1 MQRKKCISCG
11 IMILKSGHSDPYIC
25 RDCEDM
31 MLGDESRY
39 AYLDNA

>member
-1 MQRKKCISCG
+1 MERKKCISCG
-11 IMILKSGHSDPYIC
+11 YLIIKSGHSDPYIC

-31 MLGDESRY
+31 MLNEEDRY